1 MQLYL
6 IVAQLFITVVKS
18 CFKDSIFCNNELK
31 NRRYWLCHR
40 NKCDLNIFL
49 HYCAEN
55 LLNYVR
61 KSFCD
66 PCLNCIVEEMIYL
79 DLNAINNKCIK

>member
-31 NRRYWLCHR
+31 NRRYWLCNR

-49 HYCAEN
+49 HYCAES
-55 LLNYVR
+55 LLNYGR